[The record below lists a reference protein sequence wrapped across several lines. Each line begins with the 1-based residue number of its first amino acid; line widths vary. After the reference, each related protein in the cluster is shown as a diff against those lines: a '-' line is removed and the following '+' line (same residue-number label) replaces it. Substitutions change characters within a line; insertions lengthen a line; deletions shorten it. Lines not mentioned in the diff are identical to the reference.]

1 MTLRMLPLPLKVL
14 ASCLLLTIGL
24 GYLFAIAYLYL
35 IDIEPHTKHGIGVV
49 KAVIVKYYG
58 NRETSTLE
66 AALQGGMGE
75 YVSQPEQKRLIRW
88 IRQGAKEGEFVDIL
102 PIMKQACMQCHS
114 ADSGM
119 PILPLTTYAEI
130 SEYTTTDLGQ
140 SFKSLVRVSHIH
152 FFGLSFVFGLT
163 GLIFA
168 FSETPQM
175 FRGVIVAIPFLSI
188 WIDIGSWW
196 FTKYDPLFAYT
207 VIIGGAFMG
216 LSLAC
221 QVGISLYEMWMSAEE
236 GITG

>member
-1 MTLRMLPLPLKVL
+1 MTLRTLPFPLKVL
-14 ASCLLLTIGL
+14 GTCLLLTIGL
-24 GYLFAIAYLYL
+24 GYLFAISYLYL
-35 IDIEPHTKHGIGVV
+35 IDIEPHTKHGMGVV
-49 KAVIVKYYG
+49 KAVIIKYYG
-58 NRETSTLE
+58 NREASTLE
-66 AALQGGMGE
+66 AALQGGMGD
-75 YVSQPEQKRLIRW
+75 YLSQPEKKRLIRW
-88 IRQGAKEGEFVDIL
+88 VRQGAKEGEFVGIR

-119 PILPLTTYAEI
+119 SLPPLTTYAEI
-130 SEYTTTDLGQ
+130 SQYTDTDLGE
-140 SFKSLVRVSHIH
+140 SFKMLVRVSHIH

-168 FSETPQM
+168 FSETSRM
-175 FRGVIVAIPFLSI
+175 FRGAVIAIPFLSI

-221 QVGISLYEMWMSAEE
+221 QVSISLYEMWVGGKKLE
-236 GITG
+236 